1 MATNETQPKDSAA
14 QSPVINPI
22 RRWVI
27 GSNVLV
33 QILMFAAIIGMVNY
47 FSSRHFFR
55 GDYSRNSKFSLAP
68 LTKNALKQIKQSIKA
83 IAVMPAGIPIAQD
96 ITQTLREYQTAA
108 KGNFEPEFV
117 DPFRNIQ
124 RTVELQEKYKFGD
137 GEAVLILDDNG
148 RTKFLNLNDMFETQP
163 ANPMSGQP
171 PRVTGFKGEEVIT
184 SGLLELLEKK
194 TPKLY
199 FTKGHGELE
208 MPVGGPQGFQP
219 GAQGDKSMAAFI
231 ETVQRVNMSASSIN
245 LTDSDNVPDDAA
257 ALVIAGPLLDFT
269 QREIQLME
277 RYFNERQGRVI
288 FTARHNARIPL
299 LKDWLVQN
307 GVTLGGDVALT
318 MVKRMFNVGG
328 EARAETSL
336 QVETPTNITKEAGTI
351 IKGFTNAQMPLSG
364 FSQSL
369 TVDRA
374 ALSAQRV
381 KVTPLFETHA
391 ATWGETEFDSQ
402 NPNMRFDQDK
412 DRKGPLTL
420 GVALEK
426 GGAEGTN
433 VNPSRL
439 VVLGNSTF
447 FSDGA
452 VRRGLP
458 GDEIMSSI
466 VNWIAG
472 RGEFYDIPKKSKEA
486 VRLNL
491 SKTQLDRVAIAVLA
505 VIPAFFGLIGIAV
518 HFKRNA

>member
-1 MATNETQPKDSAA
+1 MATNDTQKQDA
-14 QSPVINPI
+14 QPPVINPI

-33 QILMFAAIIGMVNY
+33 QILMFIAIIGMANY

-68 LTKNALKQIKQSIKA
+68 LTKNALKQIKKPIKA
-83 IAVMPAGIPIAQD
+83 IAVMPAGMPIAQD

-137 GEAVLILDDNG
+137 GEAVLVLDDDG

-163 ANPMSGQP
+163 GNPMMGQP

-194 TPKLY
+194 TPKVY
-199 FTKGHGELE
+199 FTKGHSELE
-208 MPVGGPQGFQP
+208 LPVGGPQGMPQP
-219 GAQGDKSMAAFI
+219 GAQGDKSITALV
-231 ETVQRVNMSASSIN
+231 ETVQRVNMTTAALDLNENAS
-245 LTDSDNVPDDAA
+245 VPDDAA
-257 ALVIAGPLLDFT
+257 AIIIGGPQLDFT
-269 QREIQLME
+269 DREIQMLE
-277 RYFNERQGRVI
+277 RYYNERQGRI
-288 FTARHNARIPL
+288 IIAARQNARTPKL
-299 LKDWLVQN
+299 AGWLQQN
-307 GVTLGGDVALT
+307 GITLGNDVALT
-318 MVKRMFNVGG
+318 MVKAMFNVGG
-328 EARAETSL
+328 EARSETRLQAETPAL
-336 QVETPTNITKEAGTI
+336 ITKEAGSI
-351 IKGFTNAQMPLSG
+351 IKGFNNAQVPLPG
-364 FSQSL
+364 YSQSL
-369 TVDRA
+369 AVDRA

-381 KVTPLFETHA
+381 KAITLFETHP
-391 ATWGETEFDSQ
+391 ATWGETEFAVQ
-402 NPNMRFDQDK
+402 NQNMRFDQDK
-412 DRKGPLTL
+412 DHKGPLTL

-439 VVLGNSTF
+439 VVFGNTTF
-447 FSDGA
+447 FTDGA
-452 VRRGLP
+452 VRRGVP
-458 GDEIMSSI
+458 GDEMMSSV

-472 RGEFYDIPKKSKEA
+472 RGEYYDIPKKSKEA

-491 SKTQLDRVAIAVLA
+491 SKSQLDRVAIAVLA
-505 VIPAFFGLIGIAV
+505 VIPALFGLLGIAV